1 MKSKKTKKNFDPINL
16 KIISELMAF
25 YMSNGANDV
34 DINLKLEDN
43 FVTICI
49 SAKINPLSEEY
60 LSEVLEHLNTP
71 RQHEL
76 ESYYWQ
82 LGGEDEDSDLSL
94 IGVMI
99 DEVQHTYE
107 NDKLTL
113 NLTRFNQ
120 SSEGL

>member
-1 MKSKKTKKNFDPINL
+1 MKSKKTKKAFDPINL

-25 YMSNGANDV
+25 YMCNGAHDV
-34 DINLKLEDN
+34 DINLKLEDS

-49 SAKINPLSEEY
+49 SAKINPLSAEY

-99 DEVQHTYE
+99 DEFTHTYE
-107 NDKLTL
+107 GDRLTL
-113 NLTRFNQ
+113 ILTRYNQ
-120 SSEGL
+120 NSEGL